1 MGLFSWLRRRFAP
14 AQQTASGAPRRWQ
27 WWGGRR
33 LFSIGTYIFP
43 KDAVEGERLDLQ
55 HHLYKLVLGANYR
68 APIRQP
74 RAILDVACGTGIWG
88 REMALEFKQAQVIGF
103 DLDRTPMEA
112 SRARLGPSGQ
122 FPANFRFIEA
132 DALKP
137 FPFEAEQFDFAHA
150 RLISP
155 FVPIALWPQ
164 VVAEMARVTRRAGY
178 VEIVDTEII
187 HTESPAFNQIMGSG
201 IAMMKRLGMHSGAAP
216 YLADYLRQAGLIRVQ
231 ERPFVLGSGLHAQR
245 QQRLLIADMLAA
257 FANMEPI
264 MVKTGTFSS
273 EQYQSLMQQARVEI
287 PQVGLTVPVIVAYGM
302 KPFN

>member
-1 MGLFSWLRRRFAP
+1 MGVFSWLRRSSP
-14 AQQTASGAPRRWQ
+14 AQPPVSSAPRRWQ

-33 LFSIGTYIFP
+33 LFSVGTYIFP
-43 KDAVEGERLDLQ
+43 KDAIEGERLDLQ

-122 FPANFRFIEA
+122 FPSNFRFIEA

-137 FPFEAEQFDFAHA
+137 FPFADEQFDFTHA

-178 VEIVDTEII
+178 VEIVDTEVI
-187 HTESPAFNQIMGSG
+187 HTRSQAFNQIMEGG
-201 IAMMKRLGMHSGAAP
+201 IGMMKRLGMHSGAAP
-216 YLADYLRQAGLIRVQ
+216 YLAQYLRQAGLIRVQ
-231 ERPFVLGSGLHAQR
+231 ERHFVLGAGPHAQR

-257 FANMEPI
+257 FENMEPI
-264 MVKTGTFSS
+264 MVKTGTFSL
-273 EQYQSLMQQARVEI
+273 EQYQSLMKRAREEV
-287 PQVGLTVPVIVAYGM
+287 PQVGLQVPVTVAYGM
-302 KPFN
+302 KPFE

>member
-1 MGLFSWLRRRFAP
+1 MGLFRWFRRSAP
-14 AQQTASGAPRRWQ
+14 AQPGESSPPRRWQ

-33 LFSIGTYIFP
+33 LLSGSTYIFP
-43 KDAVEGERLDLQ
+43 KDAIEGDRLDLQ
-55 HHLYKLVLGANYR
+55 HHLYRLVLGANYR

-74 RAILDVACGTGIWG
+74 RTILDVACGTGIWG
-88 REMALEFKQAQVIGF
+88 REMALEFKQAQVTGF
-103 DLDRTPMEA
+103 DLDRTPLEA

-137 FPFEAEQFDFAHA
+137 FPFEDEQFDFTHA

-178 VEIVDTEII
+178 VEIVDTEVI
-187 HTESPAFNQIMGSG
+187 HTESQAFNQIQEQG
-201 IAMMKRLGMHSGAAP
+201 IGMMKRLGMHAGAAP
-216 YLADYLRQAGLIRVQ
+216 FLAHYLQEAGLIRVQ
-231 ERPFVLGSGLHAQR
+231 ERRFVLGAGRYAER
-245 QQRLLIADMLAA
+245 QQRLLSADMLAA

-264 MVKTGTFSS
+264 MVKTGTFTS
-273 EQYQSLMQQARVEI
+273 EQYQALIKQAREEV
-287 PQVGLTVPVIVAYGM
+287 PQVGLTVPITVAFGM